1 MSVPVSRQ
9 TLFAL
14 LCRNFSTSHAIT
26 MAVVREAA
34 ETLTFGRRDMG
45 SVEVSSGDAGFTARV
60 RKAVFWRSGS
70 QIVAQIISWAATL
83 VVIRLLQP
91 SDYGHFAMTQVIL
104 SFMQFLNGYGLASAL
119 VQGESLDRHRLRQ
132 AFGIMLLLNGALATA
147 QFVIAPYA
155 AHYYEQPLVAD
166 MLRVQALIYVATPFI
181 AIPEVL
187 MGRNLDFRRPA
198 IVNLLAA
205 VAGAVVALYGALFGW
220 GVWTLV
226 WAPIALFWI
235 RGLGYV
241 IATGFL
247 PVPSFDFRGSGGMVT
262 FGAAMLGS
270 QFLWLIQSQ
279 SDIVIGGRLFSPH
292 DLGLYAEA
300 LFLCQIVVS
309 RFIPPLNEVAFPA
322 YARLQSDL
330 PAIRWSFTRALRLV
344 MLVACPIY
352 FGLAVSAEPLVVTLF
367 GSQWREMAPFV
378 TPIALAMPFMTVQV
392 MFPPLFNAL
401 GRPGLSTTVA
411 GIGAVMMPIA
421 FLIGSRFG
429 ATGLAWAWLLAYPL
443 FTLATIQIAGKPVGL
458 GNGDLLRAVAP
469 GLLCSAAM
477 ALILLAGKT
486 LLPMHLHPAAQLALL
501 VSTGGVVFLMLTLI
515 FARGAL
521 SDLAALVLRR
531 APA

>member
-1 MSVPVSRQ
+1 
-9 TLFAL
+9 
-14 LCRNFSTSHAIT
+14 
-26 MAVVREAA
+26 
-34 ETLTFGRRDMG
+34 MG
-45 SVEVSSGDAGFTARV
+45 SGEVSADDAAFTARV
-60 RKAVFWRSGS
+60 RRAVFWRSGS
-70 QIVAQIISWAATL
+70 QIVAQIVSWAATL

-119 VQGESLDRHRLRQ
+119 VQSESLESHRLRQ
-132 AFGIMLLLNGALATA
+132 AFGIMLLLNGALAVIQVA
-147 QFVIAPYA
+147 IAPYA

-166 MLRVQALIYVATPFI
+166 MLRVQALIYLATPFI

-198 IVNLLAA
+198 IVNLAA
-205 VAGAVVALYGALFGW
+205 SVVGAAVALYGALSGW

-226 WAPIALFWI
+226 WAPIALFWV

-247 PVPSFDFRGSGGMVT
+247 PIPSFDFRGAGGMVT

-270 QFLWLIQSQ
+270 QFLWLVQSQ
-279 SDIVIGGRLFSPH
+279 SDIFIGGRLFDPH

-330 PAIRWSFTRALRLV
+330 PGIRWSFTRALRLV

-367 GSQWREMAPFV
+367 GWKWREMAPFV
-378 TPIALAMPFMTVQV
+378 TLIALAMPFMTIQV
-392 MFPPLFNAL
+392 MFPPLCNAL
-401 GRPGLSTTVA
+401 HRPGLSTLIA
-411 GIGAVMMPIA
+411 GVGAVTMPIA
-421 FLIGSRFG
+421 FVIGARFG
-429 ATGLAWAWLLAYPL
+429 AIGLAWAWLLAYPL
-443 FTLATIQIAGKPVGL
+443 FTLATVRIAIRPVGL
-458 GNGDLLRAVAP
+458 GGGDLLRAVSP
-469 GLLCSAAM
+469 GILCSAAM
-477 ALILLAGKT
+477 ALILLACQT
-486 LLPMHLHPAAQLALL
+486 LLPTDLRPVAHLAVLVTTGGIVFLALVL
-501 VSTGGVVFLMLTLI
+501 V
-515 FARGAL
+515 FARAPL
-521 SDLAALVLRR
+521 NDLIALVLRR
-531 APA
+531 PTPSPA